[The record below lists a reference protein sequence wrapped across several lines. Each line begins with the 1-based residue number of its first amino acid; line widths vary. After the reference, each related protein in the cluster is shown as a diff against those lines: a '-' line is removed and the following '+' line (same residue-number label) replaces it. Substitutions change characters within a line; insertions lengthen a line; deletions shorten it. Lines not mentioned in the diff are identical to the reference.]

1 MSDLSSKLEKSKN
14 HLLTLTV
21 VGAVVVGSK
30 VLGSVEGELVGT

>member
-14 HLLTLTV
+14 PLLTLTV
-21 VGAVVVGSK
+21 VGVVVVGSK